1 MPKREFVVPNIS
13 CHHCTTTIQR
23 ELGELAG
30 VERVSADAATRLVVV
45 EWAEPSSWEE
55 IRSLLVEIGYP
66 PQET

>member
-13 CHHCTTTIQR
+13 CHHCTRTIQR

-30 VERVSADAATRLVVV
+30 VEQVSADAATRKVVV